1 MSSYY
6 YCPKTKD
13 DQLVRDKLSELSELH
28 RRWGFWMMYHRLRRL
43 NYIWNHKKVYRIYT
57 EMGLNLRRKNKKR
70 LPSRIEEPL
79 VVPELPNNTWSMYFM
94 HDSLANGRRFRSLNV
109 IDDYNREILNITVGS
124 SISSQR
130 VIRQLDQLISWRGKP
145 KYIRVDNGPE
155 FISNALE
162 QWADERDIVLK
173 FIEKGKPYQNGY
185 IERFNKSYR
194 NEVLDAYAF
203 ECQHRD

>member
-6 YCPKTKD
+6 YCPKPKD

-43 NYIWNHKKVYRIYT
+43 NYIWNHKIFYRIYT
-57 EMGLNLRRKNKKR
+57 DMGLNLRRKNKKR

-79 VVPELPNNTWSMYFM
+79 VVPELPNNTWSMDFM
-94 HDSLANGRRFRSLNV
+94 HDSLANGRRFRSRNV

-130 VIRQLDQLISWRGKP
+130 VIANWIS
-145 KYIRVDNGPE
+145 
-155 FISNALE
+155 S
-162 QWADERDIVLK
+162 
-173 FIEKGKPYQNGY
+173 
-185 IERFNKSYR
+185 
-194 NEVLDAYAF
+194 
-203 ECQHRD
+203 